1 MDSSKKKRKLT
12 IAVLAGFITALTIY
26 SAINGLNQQIAQQ
39 NSLINDMKKNM
50 SQGATSIPNSIN
62 AMTQNRNAVVAK
74 ADIPAGTIV
83 TEEMVVLNELK
94 YDKSDAIK
102 DLDGAIGKKT
112 RLPIKATQVFQKD
125 FVIGEDNITFN
136 IPAGYRAITI
146 PVEYLQGLASYIKVG
161 SSVDIIS
168 TLKDPT
174 SRPSIIAENV
184 KIISLETP
192 SQLVVDVNRVSSTE
206 AKAITFKIPASKS
219 SELVSAMMA
228 GKLQLV
234 LRGETD
240 QSTAATIQPKTR
252 YRKTTKIQNNYL
264 GTTLPTIPSNL
275 NGLQGLFNQGGLPSA
290 DIPKPKAQQSV
301 EFIQANSKTEV
312 NFDNE

>member
-1 MDSSKKKRKLT
+1 MDSSKKKRKLM

-26 SAINGLNQQIAQQ
+26 SAISGLNKQIEQQ
-39 NSLINDMKKNM
+39 NTLITDLRKNM
-50 SQGATSIPNSIN
+50 AQGSKSIPEGIN
-62 AMTQNRNAVVAK
+62 AITQNRNAVVAK
-74 ADIPAGTIV
+74 ADIPAGTII

-94 YDKSDAIK
+94 YDKRDAIK
-102 DLDGAIGKKT
+102 NLDGAIGKKT
-112 RLPIKATQVFQKD
+112 KIAIKANQVFQQN

-161 SSVDIIS
+161 SNVDIIS
-168 TLKDPT
+168 TLKDPNAK
-174 SRPSIIAENV
+174 PSIIAENV
-184 KIISLETP
+184 KVISLEAP
-192 SQLVVDVNRVSSTE
+192 SQLVVDVNRMPSTD

-219 SELVSAMMA
+219 SQLVEAMMT

-234 LRGETD
+234 LRGEND
-240 QSTAATIQPKTR
+240 QSTSTPVQTRPK
-252 YRKTTKIQNNYL
+252 YKKSSKIQNNYL
-264 GTTLPTIPSNL
+264 GTTLPSIPSNL